1 MNYELIP
8 LPVRSPI
15 YLDSVFTIT
24 STIIGELGGRL
35 LLDRSYVSENGQLV
49 TMLIDMV
56 IPPNSFQGQR
66 RITLTVDKDF
76 AAVRCLP
83 AMEFKFPL
91 ILLQTFTGLEIQ
103 DFQTEEDD
111 FDFVYIKKNGKI
123 EQVERTSIIVNK
135 SLGIL
140 SVIGAKLDHFS
151 RYGWVRKSE

>member
-76 AAVRCLP
+76 AVVDCLP